1 MNRRSVSKNRFG
13 TGRAVAVGAAL
24 VACCGPLPAAPATT
38 STASVNGSGPL
49 AAKVASAIN
58 LVAKDKAGAVVRVR
72 SRDKRGEIN
81 GTGFYIDPTGTV
93 CTLAELVQG
102 SGEIVVSQGGIESQA
117 RLAAIDPRSGVAF
130 LKVGVSDNSTKPSAV
145 LVAGST
151 SFLPPTSL
159 TDSPLLTPVL
169 AIGVPRGE
177 RPAVSLGMITGAQT
191 HDGNRYFCVPQLL
204 AGISLAEGE
213 AGAPLLD
220 LSGNLIGMV
229 VSGGQGAGRI
239 LPSGAIEKLQRDFL
253 RFGKF
258 NPGWVGTVVETAAV
272 PQGNTRTRVVS
283 VEPGSPA
290 ESAGIQPG
298 DMILSLAG
306 KPIREPEEVL
316 GASFYLSGGDPVRL
330 VIIRGG
336 ERRAVDFRCGVLPDP
351 LVADTPAN
359 NP

>member
-1 MNRRSVSKNRFG
+1 MSI
-13 TGRAVAVGAAL
+13 AVIFCCAL
-24 VACCGPLPAAPATT
+24 PPATQASPSAKT
-38 STASVNGSGPL
+38 SKEKGEKGPDTLSAKVAASVNS
-49 AAKVASAIN
+49 
-58 LVAKDKAGAVVRVR
+58 VAKDKAGAVVRVR
-72 SRDKRGEIN
+72 SRDNRGEIN
-81 GTGFYIDPTGTV
+81 GSGFFIDSNGTI

-102 SGEIVVSQGGIESQA
+102 SSEITVCQGTQEYQA

-130 LKVGVSDNSTKPSAV
+130 LKVVNGTDTPNNVSSATPS
-145 LVAGST
+145 GNT
-151 SFLPPTSL
+151 SFITPGSL
-159 TDSPLLTPVL
+159 TSASLLTPVL

-177 RPAVSLGMITGAQT
+177 RASISLGMITGRQT

-220 LSGNLIGMV
+220 LSGNLVGMV
-229 VSGGQGAGRI
+229 VAGERSSCRI

-272 PQGNTRTRVVS
+272 PQGSSRTRIVS

-290 ESAGIQPG
+290 EAADLQPG
-298 DMILSLAG
+298 DMIVSLAG
-306 KPIREPEEVL
+306 TPIREPEEVL

-336 ERRAVDFRCGVLPDP
+336 EQRTVEFRCGIIPDP
-351 LVADTPAN
+351 MVAGTSAN
-359 NP
+359 P

>member
-1 MNRRSVSKNRFG
+1 MNRRSVSRKRFRE
-13 TGRAVAVGAAL
+13 GRALAFGAAL
-24 VACCGPLPAAPATT
+24 VACSGQLPAAPAT
-38 STASVNGSGPL
+38 SSANGSGSLP
-49 AAKVASAIN
+49 AKVASAIN

-102 SGEIVVSQGGIESQA
+102 SGEIIVSQGGIESQA

-130 LKVGVSDNSTKPSAV
+130 LKVGSGSDNSAKPSAAS
-145 LVAGST
+145 VAGST

-177 RPAVSLGMITGAQT
+177 RAAISLGMITGSQT
-191 HDGNRYFCVPQLL
+191 HDSNRYFCVPQLL

-229 VSGGQGAGRI
+229 VSGGQGSGRI

-272 PQGNTRTRVVS
+272 PQGNSRTRVVS

-290 ESAGIQPG
+290 EAAGIQPG

-330 VIIRGG
+330 IIIRGG
-336 ERRAVDFRCGVLPDP
+336 EQRAVEFRCGVLPDP
-351 LVADTPAN
+351 LVADAPG

>member
-1 MNRRSVSKNRFG
+1 MCRG
-13 TGRAVAVGAAL
+13 LAVAMAMAF
-24 VACCGPLPAAPATT
+24 CCGLLSAAHAST
-38 STASVNGSGPL
+38 SAKTPKEKWPDTLSAKVAASVNS
-49 AAKVASAIN
+49 
-58 LVAKDKAGAVVRVR
+58 VAKDNAGAVVRVR
-72 SRDKRGEIN
+72 SRDNRGEIH
-81 GTGFYIDPTGTV
+81 GSGFFIDSNGTV

-102 SGEIVVSQGGIESQA
+102 SSEITICQGAHEFQA

-130 LKVGVSDNSTKPSAV
+130 LKV
-145 LVAGST
+145 T
-151 SFLPPTSL
+151 SG
-159 TDSPLLTPVL
+159 TDSPINASAFTPSGITSFITPCSLTTASLLTPVL

-177 RPAVSLGMITGAQT
+177 RAAVSLGMITGGQT
-191 HDGNRYFCVPQLL
+191 HDGNHYFCVPQLL

-213 AGAPLLD
+213 VGAPLLD
-220 LSGNLIGMV
+220 LSGNLVGMV
-229 VSGGQGAGRI
+229 VAGGHSSCRI

-272 PQGNTRTRVVS
+272 PQGNSRTRVVS

-290 ESAGIQPG
+290 EAAGLQEG

-330 VIIRGG
+330 MIIRGG
-336 ERRAVDFRCGVLPDP
+336 EQRTVEFRCGVIPYP
-351 LVADTPAN
+351 VIAETQV